1 MAEKQPTK
9 GIITFPKDKLLQS
22 LKYANR
28 KDVLNVVLEDGKE
41 YSFEEV
47 DKRINA
53 FMKRKDGK

>member
-28 KDVLNVVLEDGKE
+28 KDILNVLLEDGKD
-41 YSFEEV
+41 YSFKEV
-47 DKRINA
+47 DEKINT
-53 FMKRKDGK
+53 FMKGKVK

>member
-1 MAEKQPTK
+1 MAEKKETQGTV
-9 GIITFPKDKLLQS
+9 TFPKDKLLQS

>member
-1 MAEKQPTK
+1 MAEKKETQGTV
-9 GIITFPKDKLLQS
+9 TFPKDKLLQS

-53 FMKRKDGK
+53 FMKGKVK

>member
-1 MAEKQPTK
+1 MAEKKETQV
-9 GIITFPKDKLLQS
+9 IVTFPKDKLLQS